1 MTTMTRIRS
10 LAVLLAAAALT
21 GCEQD
26 AVQIDDITAPA
37 TGAWVKFF
45 NFGVGAPQV
54 NFYAGDRKVTA
65 VSSTTGAESTVGVA
79 YGGAAAGG
87 VYTAIPA
94 GQVSF
99 SGRISAT
106 VDNNLPIAAIP
117 GTLVEGKAYSVYLS
131 GLYDATAKRSDGF
144 VVEDNFPAAFDDT
157 QALVRFV
164 NASHNSPAVQLAVR
178 NATTL
183 AETPVGGEVA
193 YKAAG
198 AFVGVPSGGYDLVV
212 RTAGTATPLVIR
224 TAVAFSVGR
233 IYTIT
238 LRGDATLPST
248 GTSANR
254 PILDNTLNR

>member
-94 GQVSF
+94 GQVTF
-99 SGRISAT
+99 AGRISAT

-131 GLYDATAKRSDGF
+131 GSYDAAAKRSDGF
-144 VVEDNFPAAFDDT
+144 VVEDNLPAAFDDT
-157 QALVRFV
+157 QALVRLV

>member
-1 MTTMTRIRS
+1 MTRIRLLS
-10 LAVLLAAAALT
+10 ALLAAVALA

-26 AVQIDDITAPA
+26 AIQIDDITAPA

-94 GQVSF
+94 GQVTF
-99 SGRISAT
+99 AGRISAT
-106 VDNNLPIAAIP
+106 VDNNLAISAIP

-131 GLYDATAKRSDGF
+131 GSYDAAAKRSDGF
-144 VVEDNFPAAFDDT
+144 VVEDNLPAAFDDT
-157 QALVRFV
+157 QALVRLV
-164 NASHNSPAVQLAVR
+164 NASHNSPAVQLFVR
-178 NATTL
+178 NPTTL
-183 AETPVGGEVA
+183 AETPVGAAVA
-193 YKAAG
+193 YKAGG

-212 RTAGTATPLVIR
+212 RAEGATAALVTR

>member
-1 MTTMTRIRS
+1 MTRIRILS
-10 LAVLLAAAALT
+10 ALLAAVALA

-26 AVQIDDITAPA
+26 AIQIDDITAPA

-45 NFGVGAPQV
+45 NFSLGAPQV

-65 VSSTTGAESTVGVA
+65 VSSTTATESTVGVA

-94 GQVSF
+94 GQVTF
-99 SGRISAT
+99 AGRISAT
-106 VDNNLPIAAIP
+106 VDKDLAIAAIQ
-117 GTLVEGKAYSVYLS
+117 GTVVEGKAYSVYLS
-131 GLYDATAKRSDGF
+131 GPYSTATKQSDGF
-144 VVEDNFPAAFDDT
+144 VVEDNLPAAFDDT
-157 QALVRFV
+157 QALVRLV
-164 NASHNSPAVQLAVR
+164 NASHNSPAVQLFVR
-178 NATTL
+178 NPTTL
-183 AETPVGGEVA
+183 AETPVGAAVA
-193 YKAAG
+193 YKAGG
-198 AFVGVPSGGYDLVV
+198 AFVGIPSGGYDLVV
-212 RTAGTATPLVIR
+212 RADGATAALVTR

>member
-1 MTTMTRIRS
+1 MTRIRILS
-10 LAVLLAAAALT
+10 ALLAAVALA
-21 GCEQD
+21 GCEKD
-26 AVQIDDITAPA
+26 AIQIDDITAPA

-94 GQVSF
+94 GQVTF
-99 SGRISAT
+99 AGRISAT
-106 VDNNLPIAAIP
+106 VDNNLAISAIP

-131 GLYDATAKRSDGF
+131 GPYDAAAKRSDGF
-144 VVEDNFPAAFDDT
+144 VVEDNLPAAFDDT
-157 QALVRFV
+157 QALVRLV
-164 NASHNSPAVQLAVR
+164 NASHNSPAVRLFVR
-178 NATTL
+178 NPTTL
-183 AETPVGGEVA
+183 AETPVGAPVA
-193 YKAAG
+193 YKAGG
-198 AFVGVPSGGYDLVV
+198 AFVGIPSGGYDLVV
-212 RTAGTATPLVIR
+212 RADGATAALVTR

-233 IYTIT
+233 MYTIT

>member
-1 MTTMTRIRS
+1 
-10 LAVLLAAAALT
+10 
-21 GCEQD
+21 
-26 AVQIDDITAPA
+26 
-37 TGAWVKFF
+37 
-45 NFGVGAPQV
+45 
-54 NFYAGDRKVTA
+54 
-65 VSSTTGAESTVGVA
+65 
-79 YGGAAAGG
+79 

-94 GQVSF
+94 GQVTF
-99 SGRISAT
+99 AGRISAT

-131 GLYDATAKRSDGF
+131 GPYNTAAKQSDGF

-157 QALVRFV
+157 QALVRLV
-164 NASHNSPAVQLAVR
+164 NASHNSQPVQLFAR
-178 NATTL
+178 NPTTL
-183 AETPVGGEVA
+183 AETPVGAAVA
-193 YKAAG
+193 YKAGG
-198 AFVGVPSGGYDLVV
+198 AFTGVPSGGYDLVV
-212 RTAGTATPLVIR
+212 RAEGSTTPLVIR